1 MSAMADF
8 QTQASQQPFLLE
20 ARGLV
25 KAFGGLKALDGVDLA
40 IRKGE
45 TISII
50 GPNGSGKSTFF
61 NLLTGIYPC
70 DAGQILVEGR
80 DITRFKTHQ
89 IAAAG
94 VARTFQNIR
103 LFSNLTVLENVLIGM
118 HQTLRTPVW
127 KALLRP
133 PSLKRQE
140 EEARARALDLLA
152 IFGQRLTPRIDYPAF
167 GLSYANRRRVEIVRA
182 MAAKPKIILLDE
194 PTAGMNPAETA
205 ELVTHVAEIKRRGF
219 TVLVIEHK
227 LDVVNRI
234 SDRVIVLDHGKKI
247 AEGDASEVRNN
258 KDVIEAY
265 IGHKAATA

>member
-1 MSAMADF
+1 MSAVADVDSRP
-8 QTQASQQPFLLE
+8 AFLLE
-20 ARGLV
+20 ARGLA
-25 KAFGGLKALDGVDLA
+25 KSFGGLKALDGVDLA

-45 TISII
+45 TVSII

-70 DAGQILVEGR
+70 DAGRILLEGR
-80 DITRFKTHQ
+80 DITRLTSHQ
-89 IAAAG
+89 IASAG
-94 VARTFQNIR
+94 MARTFQNIR
-103 LFSNLTVLENVLIGM
+103 LFTNLTVLENVLIGM

-127 KALLRP
+127 KALVRP

-140 EEARARALDLLA
+140 AEARIRALDLIA
-152 IFGQRLTPRIDYPAF
+152 IFGERLTPRLDFPVF

-182 MAAKPKIILLDE
+182 MAANPKIILLDE
-194 PTAGMNPAETA
+194 PTAGMNPTETA
-205 ELVTHVAEIKRRGF
+205 ELVTHVAEIKRRGY

-247 AEGDASEVRNN
+247 AEGSASEVRNN
-258 KDVIEAY
+258 KAVIEAY
-265 IGHKAATA
+265 LGHKAAAA